1 MKPDAIEKAIHAS
14 VCSLK
19 MEGLEVDPSC
29 IDLCR
34 KMLSGEISME
44 EYLLRVTLNSSFMST
59 QNLKNS
65 VFYKLWKTQI
75 TY

>member
-1 MKPDAIEKAIHAS
+1 MNLDAIENAIRTS

-44 EYLLRVTLNSSFMST
+44 EYLLRVTPNT
-59 QNLKNS
+59 QG
-65 VFYKLWKTQI
+65 
-75 TY
+75 